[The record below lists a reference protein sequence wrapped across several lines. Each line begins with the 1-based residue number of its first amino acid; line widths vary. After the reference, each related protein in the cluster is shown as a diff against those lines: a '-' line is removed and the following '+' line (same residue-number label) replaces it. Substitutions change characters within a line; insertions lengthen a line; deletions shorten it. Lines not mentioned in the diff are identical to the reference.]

1 MKLYRLGTV
10 SWQDSQLL
18 YHALPRLG
26 REGLILLSPGQAYVC
41 LGYFQDPE
49 QEVDLELCRQRGIP
63 VFRREVGG
71 GAVYL
76 DGEQLFYQLVIH
88 KDNPLVPAGW
98 EAFYRRF
105 LQAPIEAYRALG
117 IPAEYRPVNDIVA
130 NGRKVSGNGA
140 AEIGDYF
147 ILVGNLIVDF
157 NYEMMSRVLKVPD
170 EKFRDKVYRTIY
182 DNLSTI
188 RREVTAVPPRDELW
202 DLLAQK
208 FAEVLPAL
216 CPKGSSPLACR
227 PGQAGGP
234 LEVETAVDAAWR
246 AEANVLGQTMLAD
259 EWLYARQR
267 PQAELRKVTIRAGV
281 QVWHKMYK
289 APGGLIRA
297 VAEMQDGTLAAVQ
310 LSGDFFFYPAEA
322 LPGLEAALCGVRP
335 DAVEEAAAQFYA
347 EHGIQSPGVTPA
359 DLARV
364 FS

>member
-26 REGLILLSPGQAYVC
+26 REGLNLLSPGSPYVC
-41 LGYFQDPE
+41 VGYFQDPE
-49 QEVDLELCRQRGIP
+49 QEVDLEMCRQQGIP

-76 DGEQLFYQLVIH
+76 DGEQLFYQLIIH
-88 KDNPLVPAGW
+88 KKNPLVPAGW

-140 AEIGDYF
+140 AEIGDYY

-157 NYEMMSRVLKVPD
+157 NYEMMARVLKVPD
-170 EKFRDKVYRTIY
+170 EKFRDKVYHTLY

-188 RREVTAVPPRDELW
+188 RRELGYAPPRDELW
-202 DLLAQK
+202 DLLAAK
-208 FAEVLPAL
+208 FAEVL
-216 CPKGSSPLACR
+216 
-227 PGQAGGP
+227 GP
-234 LEVETAVDAAWR
+234 LEVETTVDAAWR
-246 AEANVLGQTMLAD
+246 AQTDALAATMLTD
-259 EWLYARQR
+259 EWLYRRGR
-267 PQAELRKVTIRAGV
+267 PRETRAVTIRAGV
-281 QVWHKMYK
+281 QVRQKMYK

-297 VAEMQDGTLAAVQ
+297 TVEEREGVIAGLS
-310 LSGDFFFYPAEA
+310 LSGDFFFYPAHRLA
-322 LPGLEAALCGVRP
+322 DLEAALVGVRL
-335 DAVEEAAAQFYA
+335 DEAEGAIARFYA

-359 DLARV
+359 DLVRV
-364 FS
+364 LS